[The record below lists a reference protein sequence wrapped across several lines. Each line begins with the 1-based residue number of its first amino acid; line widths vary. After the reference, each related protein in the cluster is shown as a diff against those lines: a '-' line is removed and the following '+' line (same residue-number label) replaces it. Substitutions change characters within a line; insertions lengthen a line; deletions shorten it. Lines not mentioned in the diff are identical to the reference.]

1 MTTGHVGQ
9 KRLQSAIAAFEAAQS
24 TSAAPATTASFMT
37 DTKESAEHSN
47 TVTVE
52 WKPYIID
59 PNINP
64 QGEDFDAYNIRRWGS
79 SSWTHHL
86 KKEGR
91 KNGANFSNWK
101 WWPNTIKAHCLVKFA
116 KERYGVDTGKS
127 NEEIFNRLYEEGG
140 NISLV
145 DCLVDIG
152 VGSLN
157 LPNEE
162 ELRLYLESGQG
173 EGDVRSEIQ
182 RGRNMYRISGVPFF
196 VIECVDVDDSAR
208 RRPLGLSGAQET
220 QVFLDV
226 LNELVQEE
234 T

>member
-1 MTTGHVGQ
+1 VGQ
-9 KRLQSAIAAFEAAQS
+9 KRLQSAIEAFEAQCN
-24 TSAAPATTASFMT
+24 ATTTCSN
-37 DTKESAEHSN
+37 ESKL
-47 TVTVE
+47 VTVE

-59 PNINP
+59 PNTNP

-91 KNGANFSNWK
+91 KCGANFSNWK

-116 KERYGVDTGKS
+116 KEKYGVDTSKS
-127 NEEIFNRLYEEGG
+127 NEEIFNRLYEQGE

-152 VGSLN
+152 LGSLN
-157 LPNEE
+157 IPMEDEN

-173 EGDVRSEIQ
+173 ERDVRVEIQ
-182 RGRNMYRISGVPFF
+182 RGQSMYRISGVPFF
-196 VIECVDVDDSAR
+196 VIESSVDSTSSSGSGSGSGSG
-208 RRPLGLSGAQET
+208 RRPFGLSGAQEK
-220 QVFLDV
+220 QVFLEIF
-226 LNELVQEE
+226 NEIMQEE
-234 T
+234 KGKDEVD